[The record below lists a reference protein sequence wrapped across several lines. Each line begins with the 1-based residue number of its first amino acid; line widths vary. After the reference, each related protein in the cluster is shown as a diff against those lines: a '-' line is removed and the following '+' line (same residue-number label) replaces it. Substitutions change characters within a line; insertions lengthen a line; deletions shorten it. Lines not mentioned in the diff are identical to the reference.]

1 MAGSRQHLVFDEESI
16 NFNTTKAAAKRK
28 MKGGNCE
35 KCKTK
40 SHELIM
46 YHFDAAL

>member
-1 MAGSRQHLVFDEESI
+1 MAGSRQYLVFDEESI

-28 MKGGNCE
+28 MKGKNCE
-35 KCKTK
+35 KSKTNSHK
-40 SHELIM
+40 SIM